1 MAESRTGA
9 RGVLRDLMRF
19 ALVGGV
25 GLVVD
30 VAVFN
35 LLRATVLADGRVAGA
50 VLVAKA
56 ISISAAIL
64 TNWAGNRWWTFR
76 SHRQARMLPEAAAFF
91 AVSLIGSAISLLC
104 LAISHYALG
113 LTSAL
118 ADNVSANVIG
128 LVLGSAFRF
137 VASRAWVFAAHEPRR
152 LSTPAPLAGPG

>member
-1 MAESRTGA
+1 MSVREEGL

-19 ALVGGV
+19 AVVGGV

-30 VAVFN
+30 VGVFN
-35 LLRATVLADGRVAGA
+35 LLRATVLADGRVTGA
-50 VLVAKA
+50 VLIAKS

-137 VASRAWVFAAHEPRR
+137 VASRAWVFTTHESRS
-152 LSTPAPLAGPG
+152 LSTPTRSVGAG

>member
-1 MAESRTGA
+1 MRAAGV

-19 ALVGGV
+19 AVVGGV

-30 VAVFN
+30 VGVFN
-35 LLRATVLADGRVAGA
+35 LLRATVLGDGRVAGA
-50 VLVAKA
+50 VLIAKA
-56 ISISAAIL
+56 ISVSAAIL

-91 AVSLIGSAISLLC
+91 AVSLIGSAISLVC

-128 LVLGSAFRF
+128 LLLGSAFRF
-137 VASRAWVFAAHEPRR
+137 VASRAWVFAARDAEGLRQ
-152 LSTPAPLAGPG
+152 PA